1 MEALCQ
7 KIYQEVYDLGST
19 EAVTR
24 ALPEL
29 AEKYCQTYEG
39 TAEFIG
45 TYLAALGN
53 QMCKE
58 IGTTGFQ
65 KSHTLFKFI
74 FAFNFQHNKTGL
86 KLVNYDDMLYP
97 QYAYLFAPVI
107 SQTVWKNLQA
117 QAEKLLQEHE
127 GEYVH
132 PDVRMHWQRIA
143 DGNVPHGYTVKGES
157 E

>member
-1 MEALCQ
+1 MGTIHDQ
-7 KIYQEVYDLGST
+7 IYQEVYELGST

-24 ALPEL
+24 ALPDL

-39 TAEFIG
+39 AAEFIG

-53 QMCKE
+53 LMCKE

-65 KSHTLFKFI
+65 KSHTMFRFLFT
-74 FAFNFQHNKTGL
+74 FNFQHNKTGL

-107 SQTVWKNLQA
+107 SKNIWKNMQA
-117 QAEKLLQEHE
+117 QAEKLLREHE
-127 GEYVH
+127 DEYVH
-132 PDVRMHWQRIA
+132 PDVKAHWQRIV
-143 DGNVPHGYTVKGES
+143 DGIVPFGYTVRED
-157 E
+157 